1 MLKRILVPLDGS
13 DFGEQALP
21 MALRI
26 AERDHAALEL
36 VHVYEY
42 LAPFNTQGAPP
53 LDPTLDQDLKKDRE
67 AYLDS
72 VAEWLRLSTNLP
84 VTATVLE
91 GEVAPTLV
99 RYIATRHAD
108 LVVMATHGR
117 GGLSR
122 LWLGSVASE
131 LMRHS
136 LAPVMLIRPTETGSR
151 SDPARPLKLVL
162 VPLDGSPAAEEAIDH
177 ALSVAHDKGTEFLLY
192 HVVLP
197 VVYIAE
203 PPDVAFVH
211 ETEMESAAQTYL
223 REVAGRIRARGFS
236 VDTRV
241 DIHTSPARAILECV
255 EGIGADL
262 IAMETHGHSGLERVL
277 LGTVA
282 DKVTRASPVPVLVHR
297 PGVEATQTAGRQR
310 GERTSESRRS

>member
-1 MLKRILVPLDGS
+1 MLKHILVPLDGS

-26 AERDHAALEL
+26 AERDHAVLEL

-42 LAPFNTQGAPP
+42 LVPFQTQGAPP
-53 LDPTLDQDLKKDRE
+53 LDPTLDEDLARDRR

-72 VAEWLRLSTNLP
+72 VAEWLRLATNLQ

-91 GEVAPTLV
+91 GEVGPTLAN
-99 RYIATRHAD
+99 YIASKHAD
-108 LVVMATHGR
+108 MVVMATHGR

-136 LAPVMLIRPTETGSR
+136 VAPVLLMRPSDTGSR
-151 SDPARPLKLVL
+151 SDQVRPFKIVL
-162 VPLDGSPAAEEAIDH
+162 IPLDGSPPAEEALDH
-177 ALSVAHDKGTEFLLY
+177 ALGVAHDEGTEYLLY
-192 HVVLP
+192 HVVPP
-197 VVYIAE
+197 VVYLAE
-203 PPDVAFVH
+203 PPDMAFVH

-241 DIHTSPARAILECV
+241 DVHTSPARAILDCV
-255 EGIGADL
+255 DEVGVDL
-262 IAMETHGHSGLERVL
+262 IAMETHGHSGLARVL

-297 PGVEATQTAGRQR
+297 PGVEAGQAAGRSA
-310 GERTSESRRS
+310 GESTGASRHS